1 MANIFTTILNMS
13 LTASIIILI
22 VLLARLCMKKVP
34 KIFSYI
40 LWGVVQFRLLC
51 PVSFSLP
58 VSMLAPVSEAS
69 TTAGTDYIASMEYI
83 SIPERIESEHTYQP
97 ALGETPAYDEQTNT
111 VASTTPEP
119 NTYEFVAEQSKM
131 PAGEIALT
139 ILGWVWVAGMAS
151 VLGFT
156 VWQTLALKRKLNTAF
171 LIRGNIFESE
181 KIDTAFILGVFNP
194 KIYLPLDL
202 PFDIQK
208 AVVAHEQTHQ
218 RRGDHIVK
226 LVSYIALAIHWFN
239 PLVWLSFKLMCDDM
253 EKSCDE
259 AVLRTMNDRGYSMN
273 STKKAYGTMLLA
285 LGGGK
290 QHIFSPVSF
299 AENSTKSRVK
309 NIVAYNRIARNMG
322 IVLASVCAL
331 VALLCVINPSA
342 AAKAAKENTDP
353 IELTIVDVTFR
364 SDVTDLDLSGRRLD
378 DISVLA
384 QCTHLEKLNLSDT
397 HVKDISVLAEIP
409 TLRQLNLSD
418 NRVGVD
424 AESGHSI
431 SDMSII
437 SRLTQITE
445 LNLSN
450 MGMIDIS
457 FLKDMTSLRVLN
469 LDNNI
474 IESLSPLE
482 GLNNLTELHLGN
494 VIYNG
499 EVSFPQGLANLQ
511 ILDMSGAQ
519 NSGLEVQATYCS
531 KLLYLDISHH
541 DIDDISFIRSFPELR
556 YLNLANT
563 LTRHDHNTGKQLPV
577 SPEVLV
583 PLSGCSKLEEL
594 VLSGLKFSDI
604 SFINSLSSL
613 KKLRFSDPG
622 TDYYNPDV
630 EEQEVRIPDASPLE
644 KMTGLTEL
652 YIAGTG
658 ITDISF
664 INGMNNLEVLDVSNN
679 HIKSYKPLDGK
690 TALKELDL
698 TNNINVSDGMFPQ
711 GLNNLEILSIS
722 DGRFLPQI
730 TYCSKLRHLDA
741 GDASDEG
748 GVGFSLLPNLEYL
761 NIGMVTEDSVKAIGR
776 LSGLKELY
784 LYLSEGADSNACFEE
799 LCNLTQ
805 LRKLHFGMFMEFND
819 LSGISRLVNLEEF
832 ELRYSQINDISG
844 LSNLKKLKYLDL
856 ASSSQLSDISPL
868 AGLTELEYLCLADC
882 NISDI
887 TPLAAMNKLVML
899 YLNDNA
905 ISDVSA
911 LFGLEGFRSGGYVSN
926 RADGTV
932 TNSPQIYLLGTTV
945 PQEQI
950 TELKRS
956 FNGNCE
962 VFS

>member
-1 MANIFTTILNMS
+1 MS
-13 LTASIIILI
+13 SI
-22 VLLARLCMKKVP
+22 
-34 KIFSYI
+34 
-40 LWGVVQFRLLC
+40 
-51 PVSFSLP
+51 
-58 VSMLAPVSEAS
+58 
-69 TTAGTDYIASMEYI
+69 
-83 SIPERIESEHTYQP
+83 
-97 ALGETPAYDEQTNT
+97 
-111 VASTTPEP
+111 
-119 NTYEFVAEQSKM
+119 
-131 PAGEIALT
+131 
-139 ILGWVWVAGMAS
+139 
-151 VLGFT
+151 
-156 VWQTLALKRKLNTAF
+156 
-171 LIRGNIFESE
+171 
-181 KIDTAFILGVFNP
+181 
-194 KIYLPLDL
+194 
-202 PFDIQK
+202 
-208 AVVAHEQTHQ
+208 
-218 RRGDHIVK
+218 
-226 LVSYIALAIHWFN
+226 
-239 PLVWLSFKLMCDDM
+239 
-253 EKSCDE
+253 
-259 AVLRTMNDRGYSMN
+259 
-273 STKKAYGTMLLA
+273 KKAYGNMLLA
-285 LGGGK
+285 LGGGN

-299 AENSTKSRVK
+299 AENSTKARVQ
-309 NIVAYNRIARNMG
+309 NVVAYNRIARNMG
-322 IVLASVCAL
+322 IALASVCAL
-331 VALLCVINPSA
+331 VAVLCIVNPSA
-342 AAKAAKENTDP
+342 SAKAAKEGAEP
-353 IELTIVDVTFR
+353 VELTVAGVTFS
-364 SDVTDLDLSGRRLD
+364 SDVTELDLSGHRLD
-378 DISVLA
+378 DISALA
-384 QCTHLEKLNLSDT
+384 QCTHLEKLNLRDT
-397 HVKDISVLAEIP
+397 NVKDISVLAEIP

-499 EVSFPQGLANLQ
+499 EVSFPQGLANLE
-511 ILDMSGAQ
+511 ILGVSGAQ
-519 NSGLEVQATYCS
+519 NSGLEIQATYCS
-531 KLLYLDISHH
+531 KLQYLDVSHH
-541 DIDDISFIRSFPELR
+541 DIDDISFISSFPELR
-556 YLNLANT
+556 YLNLSNT
-563 LTRHDHNTGKQLPV
+563 LIRHDHNTGKQLPV
-577 SPEVLV
+577 SPDVLA
-583 PLSGCSKLEEL
+583 PISDCAKLEEL

-613 KKLRFSDPG
+613 KKLRFSAPG
-622 TDYYNPDV
+622 TDYYNPDDN
-630 EEQEVRIPDASPLE
+630 EKQEVWIPDASPLE
-644 KMTGLTEL
+644 NMTGLTEL

-658 ITDISF
+658 ITDLSF
-664 INGMNNLEVLDVSNN
+664 IEGMNNLEVLDVSNN

-690 TALKELDL
+690 TELKELNL
-698 TNNINVSDGMFPQ
+698 TNNINVSDGLFPQ
-711 GLNNLEILSIS
+711 GLKNLEILSIS

-748 GVGFSLLPNLEYL
+748 GVDFSLLPNLEYL

-805 LRKLHFGMFMEFND
+805 LRKLHIGMFMEFND

-856 ASSSQLSDISPL
+856 ASSSLLSDISPL

-887 TPLAAMNKLVML
+887 TPLASMNKLVML

-911 LFGLEGFRSGGYVSN
+911 LFGLEGFRSGVYFSN